1 MEQNI
6 SRAKQ
11 CGQRCRRIRQAKG
24 ISQQALAN
32 RVHTTPQNISKYEK
46 EGISNIDMI
55 ETISNVLGQD
65 LLKDEI
71 DEEGVVGEVGK
82 RIISWTVA
90 NGGHGEMEY
99 LYDNMYGMS
108 QDRINNEIFKL
119 ERIGM
124 CVREQYEDF
133 DGKDRDVLFITAKGM
148 ITYENMDGSNKI
160 ERGQVKSYEQILRG
174 ADDYQ
179 DMVDRHDAAK
189 KYYKLL
195 NKIDLPNNYMNKFGM
210 YNISVGYRCNFIMW
224 LGKQLYTGINNLTT
238 SSTINPQLIPAKGF
252 YHDLLFDMAL
262 GIGRDYYKYKLDEFN
277 EEISVKRPRDEQD
290 IVEVDAEHE
299 FYNEFHKIYDF
310 ESEETDEPVAEEQA
324 NTEINDEEEEW
335 DVLDTDE
342 GIKSVFRNIAD
353 YHRED
358 YNDYEL
364 TYPTDWFTSDEIKK
378 YIEHNLVPQ
387 TEEEHVINTR
397 LSEIVKASPWLLVY
411 YLIPDSWEENG
422 IADRVRE
429 IYGLPDGDADIWKE
443 IKKNARLSF

>member
-1 MEQNI
+1 
-6 SRAKQ
+6 
-11 CGQRCRRIRQAKG
+11 
-24 ISQQALAN
+24 
-32 RVHTTPQNISKYEK
+32 
-46 EGISNIDMI
+46 
-55 ETISNVLGQD
+55 
-65 LLKDEI
+65 
-71 DEEGVVGEVGK
+71 
-82 RIISWTVA
+82 
-90 NGGHGEMEY
+90 
-99 LYDNMYGMS
+99 
-108 QDRINNEIFKL
+108 
-119 ERIGM
+119 
-124 CVREQYEDF
+124 
-133 DGKDRDVLFITAKGM
+133 
-148 ITYENMDGSNKI
+148 
-160 ERGQVKSYEQILRG
+160 
-174 ADDYQ
+174 
-179 DMVDRHDAAK
+179 
-189 KYYKLL
+189 
-195 NKIDLPNNYMNKFGM
+195 M

>member
-1 MEQNI
+1 
-6 SRAKQ
+6 
-11 CGQRCRRIRQAKG
+11 
-24 ISQQALAN
+24 
-32 RVHTTPQNISKYEK
+32 
-46 EGISNIDMI
+46 
-55 ETISNVLGQD
+55 
-65 LLKDEI
+65 
-71 DEEGVVGEVGK
+71 
-82 RIISWTVA
+82 
-90 NGGHGEMEY
+90 
-99 LYDNMYGMS
+99 
-108 QDRINNEIFKL
+108 
-119 ERIGM
+119 
-124 CVREQYEDF
+124 
-133 DGKDRDVLFITAKGM
+133 M

-179 DMVDRHDAAK
+179 DMVDKHDAAK

-262 GIGRDYYKYKLDEFN
+262 GIGRDYYKYKLDEFK
-277 EEISVKRPRDEQD
+277 EEISVKRPHNEQD
-290 IVEVDAEHE
+290 IVEIDAEHE
-299 FYNEFHKIYDF
+299 FYNEFRKIYDSD
-310 ESEETDEPVAEEQA
+310 SEETDEPVVEEQD
-324 NTEINDEEEEW
+324 NSKINDIDDEYYEYQDEEEEW
-335 DVLDTDE
+335 NDLDTDE
-342 GIKSVFRNIAD
+342 GIKRVFRYTAD

-364 TYPTDWFTSDEIKK
+364 TYPTDWFTDDEIKD
-378 YIEHNLVPQ
+378 YIEHNLVPE

-397 LSEIVKASPWLLVY
+397 LSEIVNASPQLLLY
-411 YLIPDSWEENG
+411 YFFPDRWEENG